1 MEAICAEVNPSC
13 LLAWNELPR
22 KGRGKNYD
30 SEALLDR
37 VKVWKLRTRAT
48 LVRGECSHH
57 CTIPAP
63 QPGLKAPIST
73 DKFSRLIYQYIS
85 KNNKTL

>member
-30 SEALLDR
+30 SEAL
-37 VKVWKLRTRAT
+37 
-48 LVRGECSHH
+48 
-57 CTIPAP
+57 
-63 QPGLKAPIST
+63 
-73 DKFSRLIYQYIS
+73 
-85 KNNKTL
+85 KNSI